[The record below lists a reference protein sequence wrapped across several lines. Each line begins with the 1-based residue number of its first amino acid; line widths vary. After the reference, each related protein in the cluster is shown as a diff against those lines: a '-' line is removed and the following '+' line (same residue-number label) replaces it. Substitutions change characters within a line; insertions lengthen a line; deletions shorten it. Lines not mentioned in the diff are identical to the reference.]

1 MKKQSLKQP
10 LKEQLKKIGGG
21 HLLNEKVDNLSDY
34 WNDIVKDIE
43 GDDIK
48 IGKDKYTADYDYH
61 SGALSWGNN
70 DVIIY
75 MTPAYDGVKYIPVE
89 DGDSARM
96 IGKLPLKTTG
106 DVKKDTKWYLN
117 TIKKALPKILKKAK

>member
-21 HLLNEKVDNLSDY
+21 HLLTEKVDDLELY
-34 WNDIVKDIE
+34 WADIVKDIE
-43 GDDIK
+43 GDDFK
-48 IGKDKYTADYDYH
+48 IGKEVYTADYEYN
-61 SGALSWGNN
+61 SNALSWGNN

-89 DGDSARM
+89 DGDT
-96 IGKLPLKTTG
+96 GKMLGKITLKTTG

-117 TIKKALPKILKKAK
+117 TVKKSFPKFLKKIK

>member
-10 LKEQLKKIGGG
+10 LREQLKKIGGG

-61 SGALSWGNN
+61 SGALSWGNE

-75 MTPAYDGVKYIPVE
+75 MTPGYDGVKYIPVE
-89 DGDSARM
+89 DGNTGKFY
-96 IGKLPLKTTG
+96 GKLPLKTTG

-117 TIKKALPKILKKAK
+117 TIKRNLPKFLKKIK